1 MRRLARVLCVVVLG
15 TAGSAAGLPTA
26 SAADG
31 GFLRLAHL
39 SPDTPAVDVY
49 VDSVS
54 DPDAGVV
61 LEGVG
66 YGVVSDYQAVPPGSY
81 TVAMRTAGA
90 AADTPAV
97 LSTTVQVDAGSA
109 RTVAGVGY
117 FADLGL
123 EVLEDDL
130 TLPPPGSA
138 RVRVVAAAAGAG
150 ALDVSLADGPPL
162 ASALAFASASDYV
175 EVPGG
180 AATLRVTPEG
190 GQATDLPL
198 DVAAGS
204 VHTVLVLD
212 RSGGGLTVQPL
223 LDAASMGAVPTGGVA
238 TGAGGTAGGTGH
250 HVPLAV
256 GIALLATACLLVGRR
271 DRPARRRS
279 HAAF

>member
-223 LDAASMGAVPTGGVA
+223 LDAASMGAVPVGGVA
-238 TGAGGTAGGTGH
+238 TGAGGLAGGSGH
-250 HVPLAV
+250 HVPLGV
-256 GIALLATACLLVGRR
+256 GIALLAAAGLLVGRR

-279 HAAF
+279 SAAS

>member
-1 MRRLARVLCVVVLG
+1 MRRLVRVLCVVVLG
-15 TAGSAAGLPTA
+15 TAGSTAGLPTA
-26 SAADG
+26 SAADDG
-31 GFLRLAHL
+31 YLRLAHL

-49 VDSVS
+49 VDSVA
-54 DPDAGVV
+54 DPDVGIV

-66 YGVVSDYQAVPPGSY
+66 YGGVSDYQTVPPGSY
-81 TVAMRTAGA
+81 TVAMRSAGA
-90 AADTPAV
+90 EADTPAV

-150 ALDVSLADGPPL
+150 ALDVSLADGRPL
-162 ASALAFASASDYV
+162 ASDLTFASASDYV

-180 AATLRVTPEG
+180 STALRVTPEG

-198 DVAAGS
+198 DVAVGS

-212 RSGGGLTVQPL
+212 RSEGGLTVQPL
-223 LDAASMGAVPTGGVA
+223 LDAASMGSVPVGGVA
-238 TGAGGTAGGTGH
+238 AGAGGTAGTGH
-250 HVPLAV
+250 LGPLAV
-256 GIALLATACLLVGRR
+256 GIALLATARLLVGRR
-271 DRPARRRS
+271 GRPARRRS
-279 HAAF
+279 HAAS

>member
-15 TAGSAAGLPTA
+15 AAGSAAGLPTA

-31 GFLRLAHL
+31 GLLRLAHL

-138 RVRVVAAAAGAG
+138 RARVVAAAAGAG

-223 LDAASMGAVPTGGVA
+223 LDAASMGAVPVGGVA
-238 TGAGGTAGGTGH
+238 TGAGGLAGGSGH
-250 HVPLAV
+250 SVPLGV
-256 GIALLATACLLVGRR
+256 GIALLAAAGLLVGRL

-279 HAAF
+279 SAAS

>member
-26 SAADG
+26 SAAEG

-130 TLPPPGSA
+130 TLPAPGSA

-198 DVAAGS
+198 EVAAGS

-223 LDAASMGAVPTGGVA
+223 LDAASMGAVPVGGVA
-238 TGAGGTAGGTGH
+238 TGAGGLSGGSGH
-250 HVPLAV
+250 HVPLGV
-256 GIALLATACLLVGRR
+256 GIALLAAACLLVGRR

-279 HAAF
+279 SAAS

>member
-15 TAGSAAGLPTA
+15 MAGSTAGLPTA
-26 SAADG
+26 SAADDG
-31 GFLRLAHL
+31 LLRLAHL

-49 VDSVS
+49 VDSVA
-54 DPDAGVV
+54 DPAAGVV

-97 LSTTVQVDAGSA
+97 LSTTVQIDAGSA

-223 LDAASMGAVPTGGVA
+223 LDAASMGAVPVGGVA
-238 TGAGGTAGGTGH
+238 TGAGGLAGGSGR

-256 GIALLATACLLVGRR
+256 GIALLATAGLLVGRR

-279 HAAF
+279 HSAS